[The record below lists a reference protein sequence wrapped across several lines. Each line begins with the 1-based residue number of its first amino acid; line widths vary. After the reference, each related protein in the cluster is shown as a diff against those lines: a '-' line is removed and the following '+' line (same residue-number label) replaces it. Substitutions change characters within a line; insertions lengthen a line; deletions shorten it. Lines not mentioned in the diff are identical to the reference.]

1 MADRGEQRLRKRMYK
16 PKQFQKK
23 KRIPPPRT
31 EGSHADN
38 NRECA
43 DNNDVQ
49 EVHDDDISSSE
60 DSSLEEQTKQ
70 IAADVPASSVRA
82 VEQLLQLSNTTSD
95 NIDALSDVVYAHREE
110 EDKATDLDQFLLDV
124 EQPRTSPSST
134 GKGIHTSHA
143 SRPIMRVRC
152 SAPRVTRR
160 GPLGLVGFDRDQE
173 MTLRTLLCVSL
184 IVEFICR
191 CHVNS
196 IIIIT
201 ASVSIKGADRPHF
214 VASARS
220 THHNSKYNHLSIS
233 AVKWARRRG
242 LYSKSP

>member
-38 NRECA
+38 NRESA
-43 DNNDVQ
+43 NNNDVE

-134 GKGIHTSHA
+134 APLESHDA
-143 SRPIMRVRC
+143 DL
-152 SAPRVTRR
+152 SAW
-160 GPLGLVGFDRDQE
+160 LD
-173 MTLRTLLCVSL
+173 
-184 IVEFICR
+184 
-191 CHVNS
+191 S
-196 IIIIT
+196 I
-201 ASVSIKGADRPHF
+201 AIK
-214 VASARS
+214 
-220 THHNSKYNHLSIS
+220 K
-233 AVKWARRRG
+233 
-242 LYSKSP
+242 